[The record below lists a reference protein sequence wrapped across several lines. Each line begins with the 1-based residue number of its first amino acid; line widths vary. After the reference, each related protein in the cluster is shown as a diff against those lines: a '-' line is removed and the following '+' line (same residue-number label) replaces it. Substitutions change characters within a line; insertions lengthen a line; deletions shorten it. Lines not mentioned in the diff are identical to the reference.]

1 MSPTSWFVIAV
12 FVLAIGWVVLLYNR
26 LIALRNQVQEAWSDI
41 DVQLKR
47 RYDLIPNLVQVVKG
61 YAKHE
66 RLVFTE
72 VTKLRNQAL
81 NASSPSEKAQADNL
95 ISGALK
101 SIFALAENYPT
112 LRSSENFQQLQG
124 ELADTE
130 NKIAASR
137 RFYNTV
143 TQNYNTSVMSFPTN
157 ILAQSLK
164 FKERELFE
172 IDNPEARKTP
182 TLKL

>member
-1 MSPTSWFVIAV
+1 MSPTSWFIIAV
-12 FVLAIGWVVLLYNR
+12 LVLAIAWVVLIYNR
-26 LIALRNQVQEAWSDI
+26 LIALRNQVKEAWSDI

-47 RYDLIPNLVQVVKG
+47 RYDLIPNLVQTVKG

-66 RLVFTE
+66 RAVFTE

-81 NASSPSEKAQADNL
+81 SASSPSEKAQADNL

-112 LRSSENFQQLQG
+112 LRSSENFKELQE

-143 TQNYNTSVMSFPTN
+143 TQNYNTSIMSFPAN
-157 ILAQSLK
+157 IFVQRFN

-172 IDNPEARKTP
+172 ADSPGARKTP
-182 TLKL
+182 TLNL

>member
-1 MSPTSWFVIAV
+1 MSTTNWFLIALV
-12 FVLAIGWVVLLYNR
+12 VLAIGWIVVIYNR

-66 RLVFTE
+66 RAVFTE
-72 VTKLRNQAL
+72 VTKLRKQAM

-95 ISGALK
+95 ITGVLK

-112 LRSSENFQQLQG
+112 LRSSENFTQLQG

-137 RFYNTV
+137 RFYNSI
-143 TQNYNTSVMSFPTN
+143 TQQYNTAIMSFPNN
-157 ILAQSLK
+157 IFAGWLK
-164 FKERELFE
+164 FNERELFE
-172 IDNPEARKTP
+172 IDNAGARKTP

>member
-1 MSPTSWFVIAV
+1 MTAASWAVIIV
-12 FVLAIGWVVLLYNR
+12 LFLAIGWVVLIYNR
-26 LIALRNQVQEAWSDI
+26 LISLRNQAEEAWSDI

-47 RYDLIPNLVQVVKG
+47 RYDLIPNLVQAVKG

-66 RLVFTE
+66 RSVFTE

-81 NASSPSEKAQADNL
+81 TVRSPREKAQTENL
-95 ISGALK
+95 ISAALK
-101 SIFALAENYPT
+101 SIFALAENYPI
-112 LRSSENFQQLQG
+112 LRSSENFKHLQE

-143 TQNYNTSVMSFPTN
+143 TQQYNTAIMSFPDN

-164 FKERELFE
+164 FNERDLFE
-172 IDNPEARKTP
+172 IDSPGARKTP
-182 TLKL
+182 ALKL

>member
-1 MSPTSWFVIAV
+1 MSWV
-12 FVLAIGWVVLLYNR
+12 FIILVLGVIGWIILIYNR
-26 LIALRNQVQEAWSDI
+26 LIALRNQAQEAWSDI

-47 RYDLIPNLVQVVKG
+47 RYDLIPNLVQTVKG

-66 RLVFTE
+66 RAVFTE

-81 NASSPSEKAQADNL
+81 SAHSPREKAQSENL
-95 ISGALK
+95 ITEALK

-112 LRSSENFQQLQG
+112 LRSSENFKQLQQ

-137 RFYNTV
+137 RFYNSV
-143 TQNYNTSVMSFPTN
+143 TQSYNTSIMSFPTN
-157 ILAQSLK
+157 LFAQLLK
-164 FKERELFE
+164 FTERELFE
-172 IDNPEARKTP
+172 VNHAAERKTP
-182 TLKL
+182 ALKL

>member
-1 MSPTSWFVIAV
+1 MSWFIIILVVAV
-12 FVLAIGWVVLLYNR
+12 LGWLIFIFNR
-26 LIALRNQVQEAWSDI
+26 LIALRNQAQEAWSDI

-66 RLVFTE
+66 RAVFTE

-81 NASSPSEKAQADNL
+81 SARSPHEKAQAENL
-95 ISGALK
+95 IAGALK

-112 LRSSENFQQLQG
+112 LRSSENFKQLQE

-137 RFYNTV
+137 RFYNSV
-143 TQNYNTSVMSFPTN
+143 TQSYNTAIMSFPTN
-157 ILAQSLK
+157 LFAQLLK
-164 FKERELFE
+164 FGERELFE
-172 IDNPEARKTP
+172 IESAAAKKTP
-182 TLKL
+182 ALRI